1 MPPPDEPVTLFGHGN
16 VKFGG
21 YGSIGAR
28 YARLRGEDTA
38 LVGLEGAL
46 LIDHRLA
53 VGFAAY
59 GSSNEHRL
67 ASGNGFD
74 RPFMHFG
81 YGGFLMRYH
90 AFIPR
95 SPVSISFAALVGG
108 GGVGLTDRWDDD
120 VRRDNADVFF
130 IFEPQLGAHLNVTR
144 WMRVGVDAG
153 YRLVSGIGRFG
164 FTEADFRGASVG
176 GSVGF
181 GWF

>member
-1 MPPPDEPVTLFGHGN
+1 
-16 VKFGG
+16 
-21 YGSIGAR
+21 
-28 YARLRGEDTA
+28 
-38 LVGLEGAL
+38 
-46 LIDHRLA
+46 
-53 VGFAAY
+53 
-59 GSSNEHRL
+59 
-67 ASGNGFD
+67 
-74 RPFMHFG
+74 MHFG